1 VRGDMADTSP
11 GGMADTSPGDTAA
24 CLEDTTAATVPS
36 NGGDHADLTS
46 HDGRYVIS
54 FVDVVCRQY
63 ILVSGRRPRGLPS
76 PT

>member
-1 VRGDMADTSP
+1 MADTSP
-11 GGMADTSPGDTAA
+11 GGMADTSPDGIDDLTAA
-24 CLEDTTAATVPS
+24 RLEDTTAAIVPS

-46 HDGRYVIS
+46 HDGRYVIG

-63 ILVSGRRPRGLPS
+63 ILASGRRPRGLPS